1 MLRDCWSIAL
11 RILVIEDD
19 AETAAY
25 LVGGLEEEGHAVSR
39 SGNGRNGLFLAM
51 TENFDLLM

>member
-1 MLRDCWSIAL
+1 M